1 MRWTDIATVQIHK
14 FIREQRSNI
23 NGSNKRAMDDGKRS
37 GNIRDVLLMLY
48 RDNNQELNKVQKLGE
63 DIVFYK

>member
-1 MRWTDIATVQIHK
+1 MRWTDIATVQIQK
-14 FIREQRSNI
+14 FILEQRSNI

-48 RDNNQELNKVQKLGE
+48 RDNIQELNDNIKYINWGK
-63 DIVFYK
+63 I